1 MLESIGN
8 INNIIDTIKST
19 KILISNKEQLSFKE
33 IVDGINKSNKKNI
46 EDNNYKLDFD
56 SKPVKDL
63 EDILDFD
70 LEEDKDRFIKKN
82 GKINISDI
90 LNEYG
95 SNVSGNDLK
104 KLGETINSLYNSGAI
119 DTEDYFYAMKW
130 IATKQMEKST
140 QVGIVKMIE
149 NEAIKL

>member
-90 LNEYG
+90 LKEYG

>member
-1 MLESIGN
+1 MLESICN
-8 INNIIDTIKST
+8 INNIADTIKST
-19 KILISNKEQLSFKE
+19 KTIISNKEQLSFKE
-33 IVDGINKSNKKNI
+33 IVDGINKSNEKNI

-95 SNVSGNDLK
+95 SNVSGNDFK

-130 IATKQMEKST
+130 IVTKQMEKST

>member
-1 MLESIGN
+1 MLESICN
-8 INNIIDTIKST
+8 INNIADTIKST
-19 KILISNKEQLSFKE
+19 KTIISNKEQLSFKE
-33 IVDGINKSNKKNI
+33 IVDGINKSNEKNI

-130 IATKQMEKST
+130 IVTKQMEKST

>member
-1 MLESIGN
+1 MLESISN
-8 INNIIDTIKST
+8 INNITDSIKSARVSV
-19 KILISNKEQLSFKE
+19 SNNNQLTFKE
-33 IVDGINKSNKKNI
+33 IVDGVNEANKKNA
-46 EDNNYKLDFD
+46 EDNYYELDFD

-70 LEEDKDRFIKKN
+70 LEERKDKYIKKN

-140 QVGIVKMIE
+140 QIGIEKMIG
-149 NEAIKL
+149 NEIIKL

>member
-1 MLESIGN
+1 MLESICN
-8 INNIIDTIKST
+8 INNIADTIKST
-19 KILISNKEQLSFKE
+19 KTIISNKEQLSFKE
-33 IVDGINKSNKKNI
+33 IVDGINKSNEKNI

-95 SNVSGNDLK
+95 SNVSGDDLK

-130 IATKQMEKST
+130 IVTKQMEKST

>member
-1 MLESIGN
+1 MLESISN
-8 INNIIDTIKST
+8 INNITDSIKST
-19 KILISNKEQLSFKE
+19 RVSVSNNNQLTFKE
-33 IVDGINKSNKKNI
+33 IVDGINKAN
-46 EDNNYKLDFD
+46 EDNVEENYYKLDFD

-63 EDILDFD
+63 EDILNFD
-70 LEEDKDRFIKKN
+70 LEDKKDKYIKKN

-140 QVGIVKMIE
+140 QIGIEKMIG
-149 NEAIKL
+149 NEIIKL

>member
-8 INNIIDTIKST
+8 IDNIIDTIKPT

-70 LEEDKDRFIKKN
+70 LEKDKDRFIKKN